1 MQREPNLCFL
11 CLGGGS
17 GTDDVSQNWGYAVSG
32 TTSSGSY
39 NSPGFSF
46 QGGNTFGEN
55 PNFPNPVRPGAPNCN
70 ASSSVPACMAA
81 MIVNFKP
88 TNTSAL
94 GLAICRQAAH
104 RLTLFPQ
111 WMCTTSLPAGLI
123 TAGCHNA
130 RSTFGAQWYLYR
142 ILWHSRPFLT
152 SRLPKSPP
160 EIRQECERPFRS

>member
-94 GLAICRQAAH
+94 G
-104 RLTLFPQ
+104 FGY
-111 WMCTTSLPAGLI
+111 LPPS
-123 TAGCHNA
+123 
-130 RSTFGAQWYLYR
+130 STPAYLVPAVDVHHISSGR
-142 ILWHSRPFLT
+142 
-152 SRLPKSPP
+152 
-160 EIRQECERPFRS
+160 